1 LKENLMPGGN
11 AVAWELWAEIAKG
24 MENPVLGKECRVQTE
39 RARREQEDG
48 QLLRLSPIGSSA
60 SERPSMKGSDVE
72 HLMRR
77 EPWQYKL
84 FGSSGK
90 RSSDFYS
97 NVRFPQS
104 EKAVTHSSD

>member
-11 AVAWELWAEIAKG
+11 AVAWELWAEIANG
-24 MENPVLGKECRVQTE
+24 MENPLLEKECRVQAE
-39 RARREQEDG
+39 RAREQEDG
-48 QLLRLSPIGSSA
+48 QLLRLSPIASA
-60 SERPSMKGSDVE
+60 SERPSMKRSDVE